1 MIEENLK
8 NVEQNIANACKRAG
22 RNKEDV
28 TLICVS
34 KTKPKEMIE
43 EAYAFGKREFGE
55 NKAQEMKEK
64 CDGLPKDIKWHFIGH
79 LQTNKVKYVVGRAFL
94 IHSVDS
100 LHLAQAIEAEGKK
113 KDVISH
119 ILIEVNV
126 AQEESKYGLKTEETL
141 EFRILRLKV

>member
-8 NVEQNIANACKRAG
+8 NVEQNIANACKKAG

-55 NKAQEMKEK
+55 NKAQEMKESVMDFQK
-64 CDGLPKDIKWHFIGH
+64 ISNGILSDIYRPIK
-79 LQTNKVKYVVGRAFL
+79 
-94 IHSVDS
+94 
-100 LHLAQAIEAEGKK
+100 
-113 KDVISH
+113 
-119 ILIEVNV
+119 
-126 AQEESKYGLKTEETL
+126 
-141 EFRILRLKV
+141 